1 MGLGT
6 TRDADDFAGQLA
18 DHARKLQTEARAALE
33 QGDYTR
39 ASALIGD
46 AELLAE
52 DVHDLVSH
60 IERREIGGLMTL
72 AAYDVRANLPPVP
85 PSTPMPFKPPSRK
98 LRVALAATIALGL
111 ALVEY

>member
-1 MGLGT
+1 MGWDT
-6 TRDADDFAGQLA
+6 TREADDFAGQLA

-33 QGDYTR
+33 RGDYTR

-60 IERREIGGLMTL
+60 IERHEIGGLMAL
-72 AAYDVRANLPPVP
+72 ATFDVRANLPPVSP
-85 PSTPMPFKPPSRK
+85 RAQWPFKPPSRK
-98 LRVALAATIALGL
+98 LRLAFATTIALGL
-111 ALVEY
+111 ALAEY